1 MERLRFNICTVLLV
15 AFASACSTT
24 QQIVED
30 SAKLLNLNSSS
41 QIVIGEKV
49 SYPAPLPDY
58 YPIFREKFPNEII
71 AKGWDMD
78 KDGRIDK
85 IDVLGLDGEII
96 EQFFDFDRD
105 GQIDLKESFG
115 AEKQTFEKTL

>member
-1 MERLRFNICTVLLV
+1 MERRCFKIWIFVLG
-15 AFASACSTT
+15 AFTTACSTT
-24 QQIVED
+24 QQLVED
-30 SAKLLNLNSSS
+30 SAKLLSLNLSTEV
-41 QIVIGEKV
+41 VIGEKV
-49 SYPAPLPDY
+49 SYPDPLPDY
-58 YPIFREKFPNEII
+58 YPIIREKAPAELI

-78 KDGRIDK
+78 KDGRLDK
-85 IDVLGLDGEII
+85 VDVLGLEGEII